1 MIVGFGLLCC
11 VTVACFFPHELM
23 PGASSGSFISFN
35 IGIGV
40 ASTLSAIAYALVVSG
55 KADGSAIPAMAFV
68 GYGTLVAGILLSG
81 LSASDIDASVAPVAG
96 VLCGLGLS
104 FTMLFWFG
112 LLTFL
117 SDRRA
122 AFTQGWQ
129 ALIGELLFIA
139 LALLPLPYFKYALLL
154 LCAVSGALGIFAYR
168 VIARTYDQPYPAER
182 FGAGYRVLANSSNLL
197 RALLLP
203 LGGFL
208 FAALLYGVVEAVAM
222 SVQGSPWGFAASVA
236 GSPVGAAA
244 FLVWQRVSRKR
255 DCGFAIKVL
264 FAILAVVLFLLPFDG
279 VAFCVSVVYQ
289 MTGLL
294 AYSLIIDQMASRR
307 RMAIGVIALCFA
319 LSHAV
324 FLAGLYVPGYFGVTS
339 YGAFLQSTTMLLF
352 LVYAAFGVLI
362 VLDYRQNRAQLEH
375 LERILQLQQQ
385 EQAQLRQSLVDA
397 NDEDF
402 NRACTEIGHDF
413 GLTKRETEVLQLL
426 ARGRDVAYVCN
437 ELFLARNTVKGYT
450 KSIYA
455 KLGVHSKQD
464 VIDMVERVYRA
475 GSVEHTR

>member
-1 MIVGFGLLCC
+1 MFVYTAVGMKEGMRGNIERAEGAFPSMIVGFGLLCC

-182 FGAGYRVLANSSNLL
+182 FELAIACLPTARICCVRCCFLL
-197 RALLLP
+197 
-203 LGGFL
+203 
-208 FAALLYGVVEAVAM
+208 
-222 SVQGSPWGFAASVA
+222 A
-236 GSPVGAAA
+236 GSC
-244 FLVWQRVSRKR
+244 S
-255 DCGFAIKVL
+255 
-264 FAILAVVLFLLPFDG
+264 LL
-279 VAFCVSVVYQ
+279 CC
-289 MTGLL
+289 
-294 AYSLIIDQMASRR
+294 MAWW
-307 RMAIGVIALCFA
+307 
-319 LSHAV
+319 
-324 FLAGLYVPGYFGVTS
+324 
-339 YGAFLQSTTMLLF
+339 
-352 LVYAAFGVLI
+352 
-362 VLDYRQNRAQLEH
+362 
-375 LERILQLQQQ
+375 
-385 EQAQLRQSLVDA
+385 
-397 NDEDF
+397 
-402 NRACTEIGHDF
+402 
-413 GLTKRETEVLQLL
+413 
-426 ARGRDVAYVCN
+426 
-437 ELFLARNTVKGYT
+437 
-450 KSIYA
+450 
-455 KLGVHSKQD
+455 KQ
-464 VIDMVERVYRA
+464 
-475 GSVEHTR
+475 